1 MPTVLVNND
10 QYQIILLLLKYLSS
24 DKDTNSIDENYQINV
39 ENFKKFLLK
48 KALLPISVKNKL
60 LKNLNVILDSL
71 SGEVLFYNKANE
83 NLQITKKQ
91 ICSLIRPIITNA
103 AIKPFE
109 RQKLQEF
116 FKAFDCVPN
125 ENEFFFEI
133 LSPPIS

>member
-1 MPTVLVNND
+1 MNT
-10 QYQIILLLLKYLSS
+10 S
-24 DKDTNSIDENYQINV
+24 SIDENYQINV

-60 LKNLNVILDSL
+60 LQNLNVILDSL